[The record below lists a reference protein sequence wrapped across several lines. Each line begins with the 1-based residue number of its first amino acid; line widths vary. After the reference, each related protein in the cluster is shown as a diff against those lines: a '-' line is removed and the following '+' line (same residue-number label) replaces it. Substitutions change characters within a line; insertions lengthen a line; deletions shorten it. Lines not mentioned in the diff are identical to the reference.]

1 MADLITELTNLIVS
15 RLEAAQALDQ
25 LGALAG
31 RLQQEAERRSRPTR
45 VVSAA
50 SLSIEQQATI
60 RESLELGEVE
70 FVVDPQILGGLILE
84 HEGRRTDLSWRKRL
98 EDKS

>member
-1 MADLITELTNLIVS
+1 MADLLTELTNLIVR
-15 RLEAAQALDQ
+15 RLEEAQALDQ

-31 RLQQEAERRSRPTR
+31 RLRQEAERRARPTR

-50 SLSIEQQATI
+50 SLSAEQQATI